1 MEMGR
6 VVKGNEADDARR
18 VAANQ
23 VPTSLSQT
31 PSHTLIAST
40 HVTQPSAQES

>member
-31 PSHTLIAST
+31 PATRLLLALM
-40 HVTQPSAQES
+40 